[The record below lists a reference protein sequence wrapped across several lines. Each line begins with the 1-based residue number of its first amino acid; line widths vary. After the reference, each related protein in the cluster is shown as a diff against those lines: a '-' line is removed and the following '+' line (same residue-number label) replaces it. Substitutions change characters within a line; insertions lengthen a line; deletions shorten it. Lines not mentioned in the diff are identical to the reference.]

1 MGCQEY
7 AVFYT
12 EVRIPFCICD
22 LKEMAMAVGYA
33 GTIIG
38 ITIGIDDALLRL
50 PTEGIRHRL

>member
-7 AVFYT
+7 AVLYA
-12 EVRIPFCICD
+12 EVRIPICLCD
-22 LKEMAMAVGYA
+22 FKEMAMAVGYA
-33 GTIIG
+33 GTIVE